1 MNKETFL
8 KALSKNLRYLS
19 EDAKKEELLKYEN
32 LSNYNIDPIKE
43 ANKIYNNKGLNIQI
57 KKMGNL
63 FNSVSII
70 INELQSK
77 DKNRIINIL
86 KFFLYLLFLLI
97 VLKIPF
103 IYVRDMITN
112 IFNTLFVNDN
122 IYILWN
128 LSFELLYAITT
139 IIVFIK
145 LINKKADEIEK
156 SVN

>member
-1 MNKETFL
+1 
-8 KALSKNLRYLS
+8 
-19 EDAKKEELLKYEN
+19 
-32 LSNYNIDPIKE
+32 
-43 ANKIYNNKGLNIQI
+43 
-57 KKMGNL
+57 
-63 FNSVSII
+63 
-70 INELQSK
+70 
-77 DKNRIINIL
+77 
-86 KFFLYLLFLLI
+86 
-97 VLKIPF
+97 
-103 IYVRDMITN
+103 MITN

>member
-86 KFFLYLLFLLI
+86 KKEKVMFYHFF
-97 VLKIPF
+97 
-103 IYVRDMITN
+103 
-112 IFNTLFVNDN
+112 
-122 IYILWN
+122 
-128 LSFELLYAITT
+128 
-139 IIVFIK
+139 
-145 LINKKADEIEK
+145 
-156 SVN
+156 